1 MAIDSRPG
9 LVYSI
14 AGPFLWKMR
23 RPGHSRRCVL
33 LKELLTLFLTFAKVG
48 VMTFGGGYAML
59 PILQREVVEN
69 KGWAT
74 DEELT
79 DYFAIG
85 QCTPGVIAVNT
96 ATFIG
101 QKHRGILGGIVAT
114 LGVVF
119 PSLVIIAA
127 LAGVITTFSH
137 LAWVQH
143 AFAGIRVCVCVLIF
157 NAVLKLW
164 KGAVKDVWGLV
175 IFLMIL
181 ALSVFTKLSPIIY
194 VLAAA
199 VAGLLIKNLGA
210 KRS

>member
-23 RPGHSRRCVL
+23 RPGHFRRCVL

-101 QKHRGILGGIVAT
+101 QKRRGILGGIAAT

-137 LAWVQH
+137 LTWVQH

-175 IFLMIL
+175 IFLVIL

>member
-1 MAIDSRPG
+1 ME
-9 LVYSI
+9 YSI
-14 AGPFLWKMR
+14 AG
-23 RPGHSRRCVL
+23 SRLSRKIAAVRLSQEVCL
-33 LKELLTLFLTFAKVG
+33 LKELLSLFLTFAKVG

-101 QKHRGILGGIVAT
+101 QKHRGIIGGIVAT

-175 IFLMIL
+175 IFLVIL